1 MNQWNECVMS
11 YCRNHPSEMVPVH
24 ALDYFFR
31 SNPGLLVDHYPGL
44 AESLGAR
51 TLDQLITIVPLRV
64 RNLINGN
71 EFLIERRLESGW
83 YDTRNRCGATTRLQ
97 GDKPMYEA
105 LAEQTRSEEET
116 RPPQSN
122 PESQQAAQRVTK

>member
-1 MNQWNECVMS
+1 MDQWNECVVS

-24 ALDYFFR
+24 ALTYFSR
-31 SNPGLLVDHYPGL
+31 YNPGLLVDHYPGL
-44 AESLGAR
+44 AESLAAR
-51 TLDQLITIVPLRV
+51 TLDQLFTRLPLRV

-71 EFLIERRLESGW
+71 EFMIERRLESGW
-83 YDTRNRCGATTRLQ
+83 YETRNRCGGTTRLQ

-105 LAEQTRSEEET
+105 LAEKTSSEAET

-122 PESQQAAQRVTK
+122 PESKPPPQRGA